1 MVAFR
6 IAVPKKLETALP
18 RPNFD
23 KMQEETV
30 QPQGSEK
37 SIEDLLAETQ
47 AKLEQ
52 QREAMMRALA
62 DADNTRKRAQAEAA
76 SAQKYALERFAE
88 TLLPVLDSLEG
99 AVKSRDPSGVELVL
113 RQMMS
118 ALEKSSIREINP
130 APGERFDP
138 YRHQAMA
145 AVASEAAPNTIV
157 STLQKGY
164 GLHDRVLR
172 PALVTVSKAV
182 EKAGTNPNSDTDL
195 D

>member
-1 MVAFR
+1 MVAFH

-23 KMQEETV
+23 KMHEETV
-30 QPQGSEK
+30 QPQDPRGSEK
-37 SIEDLLAETQ
+37 SLEDLLADAQ

-88 TLLPVLDSLEG
+88 ALMPVLDGLEG

-113 RQMMS
+113 RQMMQ
-118 ALEKSSIREINP
+118 ALEKSS
-130 APGERFDP
+130 
-138 YRHQAMA
+138 
-145 AVASEAAPNTIV
+145 
-157 STLQKGY
+157 
-164 GLHDRVLR
+164 
-172 PALVTVSKAV
+172 
-182 EKAGTNPNSDTDL
+182 
-195 D
+195 